1 MLSCL
6 NEKKDEKQIERES
19 VKNVANGGHSM
30 AGHQTRR
37 QHKREGTMS
46 DKFFIS
52 TDKSK
57 LDILTI
63 HKYLSE
69 RSYWARGRPLETV
82 KKSIDNSL
90 CVGIYDRNDTLL
102 GFGRVITDY
111 AVFAWI
117 IDVFILE
124 EHRGQG
130 LGKRLIE
137 YIMDFPELKHLK
149 RWQLVTDNAHGLYE
163 KYGFVRLAA
172 PEKHMEKVHK
182 ANC

>member
-1 MLSCL
+1 MS
-6 NEKKDEKQIERES
+6 EK
-19 VKNVANGGHSM
+19 
-30 AGHQTRR
+30 
-37 QHKREGTMS
+37 
-46 DKFFIS
+46 FIIS
-52 TDKSK
+52 ADKSK
-57 LDILTI
+57 LDIQTI

-69 RSYWARGRPLETV
+69 RSYWARGRALETV
-82 KKSIDNSL
+82 QKSIDNSL
-90 CVGIYDRNDTLL
+90 CIGIYDQDSKLV

-137 YIMDFPELKHLK
+137 YMMNFPELKNLK
-149 RWQLVTDNAHGLYE
+149 RWQLVTDNAHRLYE

-172 PEKHMEKVHK
+172 PEKHMEKVH
-182 ANC
+182 NVHC